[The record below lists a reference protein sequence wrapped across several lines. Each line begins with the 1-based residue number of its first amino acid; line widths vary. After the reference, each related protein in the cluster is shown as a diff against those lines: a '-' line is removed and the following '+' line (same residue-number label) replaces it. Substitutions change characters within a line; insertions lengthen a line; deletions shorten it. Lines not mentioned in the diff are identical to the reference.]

1 MPSFQ
6 LAECAAPVVPIS
18 DDVWWCGKGT
28 LSPVSPGAFKMNTVK
43 KGVASQSTALCFLMA
58 LACASSLLS
67 CKRHGSDVEVDAVEG
82 KEFIVTVSNRS
93 EDALVVDDRL
103 FSLSAESLVKVE
115 VARAGGA
122 VIAPCSYLD
131 YVGTG
136 SRLSLPPGEEVVLLV
151 QLTALTAT
159 RCLTPEEEYLFRALL
174 VSGDEVVSRTD
185 WMPFKA
191 ASLE

>member
-1 MPSFQ
+1 M
-6 LAECAAPVVPIS
+6 
-18 DDVWWCGKGT
+18 
-28 LSPVSPGAFKMNTVK
+28 
-43 KGVASQSTALCFLMA
+43 KGVVASTSKRLCFLMA
-58 LACASSLLS
+58 MACAASLPS
-67 CKRHGSDVEVDAVEG
+67 CKQYGSHVDVELVEG
-82 KEFIVTVSNRS
+82 KAFVVTVSNRS

-103 FSLSAESLVKVE
+103 FGLSAESSVKVE
-115 VARAGGA
+115 VARAGGS

-136 SRLSLPPGEEVVLLV
+136 SRSSLPPGEEVVLPV

-159 RCLTPEEEYLFRALL
+159 RCLVPEEEYLFRALL
-174 VSGDEVVSRTD
+174 VPGDEVVSRTD

>member
-1 MPSFQ
+1 
-6 LAECAAPVVPIS
+6 
-18 DDVWWCGKGT
+18 
-28 LSPVSPGAFKMNTVK
+28 MNKVK
-43 KGVASQSTALCFLMA
+43 KVVASQSTVLCFLMA
-58 LACASSLLS
+58 LVCAASLLS
-67 CKRHGSDVEVDAVEG
+67 CKQYGSHVEVDIVEG
-82 KEFIVTVSNRS
+82 KEFIVTVTNRS

-103 FSLSAESLVKVE
+103 FSLSEESSVKVE

-122 VIAPCSYLD
+122 VIALCSYLD

-151 QLTALTAT
+151 QQTALTAT

-174 VSGDEVVSRTD
+174 VSGDEVVSQTD

>member
-1 MPSFQ
+1 MK
-6 LAECAAPVVPIS
+6 EV
-18 DDVWWCGKGT
+18 
-28 LSPVSPGAFKMNTVK
+28 
-43 KGVASQSTALCFLMA
+43 VASLSKRLCFLMTM
-58 LACASSLLS
+58 ACTASLLS
-67 CKRHGSDVEVDAVEG
+67 CKQYGSDVEVDVVEG
-82 KEFIVTVSNRS
+82 KEFVVTVSNRS

-103 FSLSAESLVKVE
+103 FSLSAASSVKVE
-115 VARAGGA
+115 VARAGGS
-122 VIAPCSYLD
+122 VIAPCSFLD
-131 YVGTG
+131 YVGSG

-159 RCLTPEEEYLFRALL
+159 RCLIPEEEYLFRALL